1 MQEKNNKY
9 ERSEEIKR
17 AADEHHAPSVHSQ
30 TDSTLVESVNMKQEI
45 RTTNLE
51 TSQEDTEQQNRPNPL
66 PPAVNWHFWPWCNY
80 GCKFCFAT
88 FEDLPSSKKMSKEEA
103 LTIPKMLA
111 DAGVKKLT
119 FVGGEPTLC
128 PYLGELL
135 EEAKRVGLTTCI
147 VSNGTGLTNSFLDT
161 WGQHVDWVGL
171 SIDASNDDLHMKI
184 GRGVKKDLAQSK
196 SQHLEV
202 SIEVWN
208 RCVARG
214 IKMKLNTVV
223 CKQNKDDDMMALIN
237 TLRPDRWKVFQ
248 VLPVKGQNDANI
260 EDMTISDEEY
270 QSWVERHRRQNHLGI
285 KMICEENDVMRGSYA
300 MMDALGRFYSNTSG
314 GHSYGP
320 SVFKVGVDE
329 SWAQNDFIKERFVA
343 REGEYDW
350 SNSRRLPMATESG
363 SEGCQ

>member
-9 ERSEEIKR
+9 ERNEEINR
-17 AADEHHAPSVHSQ
+17 ATDEQHAPSVRSQ

-135 EEAKRVGLTTCI
+135 EEAKRVDLTTCI
-147 VSNGTGLTNSFLDT
+147 VSNGTGLTESFLDE
-161 WGQHVDWVGL
+161 WGHHVDWVGL
-171 SIDASNDDLHMKI
+171 SIDASNDELHMKI
-184 GRGVKKDLAQSK
+184 GRGAKRDLTRSK

-223 CKQNKDDDMMALIN
+223 CMQNKDDDMMALIN

-260 EDMTISDEEY
+260 EDMTITDEEY
-270 QSWVERHRRQNHLGI
+270 QSWVERHRRQNHLRI

-320 SVFKVGVDE
+320 PVFEVGVDE
-329 SWAQNDFIKERFVA
+329 AWAQNDFIKERFVA

-363 SEGCQ
+363 SE